1 MTQPH
6 SHPHDHDHHHGHDH
20 AHDHAPAVTRA
31 NERKVLLSFYLIF
44 AFMLVEVAGG
54 IVSGSLALL
63 ADAGHMLTDA
73 VALALAYAAFR
84 YGRRAADDKR
94 SFGYLRFEVIAGF
107 VNAITLF
114 GIVLWI
120 LVEAW
125 QRLREPQAV
134 LAGPM
139 LAVAVAGLLAN
150 ALVFWILTRGDSDHV
165 NIRGAVLHVLGDL
178 LGSAGAVIAAIVI
191 HFTGWMPIDPIL
203 SVLVAALV
211 LTTAW
216 RLMRDA
222 AHVLLEGTPPQLD
235 RDSVARDLEKSVPG
249 LREVHHMHVWS
260 MDGSRVM
267 ATLHACLDDGVDA
280 YEAVSAVKARLAGKH
295 GIEHATVEA
304 EYGRCADGEGDH
316 DRHHGSD
323 SHGHG
328 PDNHGHDHGDHETAG
343 DPIRDA
349 MQGAP
354 ADRRHYH

>member
-203 SVLVAALV
+203 SVLVSL
-211 LTTAW
+211 LILRSAW
-216 RLMRDA
+216 RLLA
-222 AHVLLEGTPPQLD
+222 KSLHILLEGAPD
-235 RDSVARDLEKSVPG
+235 DARPDMIQRHLQDEVPG
-249 LREVHHMHVWS
+249 VAAVSHVHVWLITS
-260 MDGSRVM
+260 GRPL
-267 ATLHACLDDGVDA
+267 ATLHV
-280 YEAVSAVKARLAGKH
+280 R
-295 GIEHATVEA
+295 
-304 EYGRCADGEGDH
+304 
-316 DRHHGSD
+316 
-323 SHGHG
+323 
-328 PDNHGHDHGDHETAG
+328 
-343 DPIRDA
+343 PIRDA
-349 MQGAP
+349 EARLVVRAVERELLAHFGIGHATVAIDWNTEDAAFCSLSDEAKP
-354 ADRRHYH
+354 ADSAAHGHGDTPSP